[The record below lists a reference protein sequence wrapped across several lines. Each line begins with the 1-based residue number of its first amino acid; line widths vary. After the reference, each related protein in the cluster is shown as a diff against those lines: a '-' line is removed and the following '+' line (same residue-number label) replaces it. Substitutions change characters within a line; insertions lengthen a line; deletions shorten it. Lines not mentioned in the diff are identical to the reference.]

1 MVFDER
7 VRSDLEAFK
16 ERVVE
21 SWGDIGAVLDALAA
35 RSKSERDGWPRSVGF
50 VTFDFGID
58 GVSIEIAK
66 YARCLE
72 SVLGGDSGPAD
83 IHLIAGD
90 FTEKAD
96 TVVDERWHRHDLPGA
111 NGWAKW
117 KDGRLYSGMFLEDM
131 PEGSAVA
138 DEVARGVWADAL
150 DLAERLVGVILD
162 ARLGLL
168 VPVNVNSNPGNPATA
183 LAVVLASEVCGL
195 PVLNSCHDFYWEG
208 GSPPGD
214 GVTGVRD
221 HFFRNYG
228 NRAFFDVLRR
238 LFPWDGKAWL
248 QVPINRLQTQRLSE
262 EFGFS
267 DERVAR
273 VGTAI
278 EDGFFERVDLEGRR
292 HLRSVM
298 QRILAGGDE
307 VLQTESLA
315 RFMGRSAEWLES
327 QRPVFIGAVE
337 GAPVD
342 LSEDAV
348 VFLQPTRVVDRKRIE
363 KDCELLGALFEHEPF
378 MSAWSERSRPRV
390 ILHITGPVPV
400 EHLET
405 LQRVLLAFGS
415 LLSGLSE
422 DVRDR
427 VFLAFSVGTEDHP
440 VLADLGWSALEVA
453 DLYRLGDL
461 VVFPSETEGRGLPI
475 VESSAVGVPIIC
487 SEYEPRNV
495 FERVIGMQLPEGEQ
509 IAYTLFPEDEFSE
522 SCLTE
527 CTRLIFDDAFRAER
541 VDVNREVVRARYSM
555 AALESRF
562 CELVEMIFGENK

>member
-1 MVFDER
+1 MVFDDR
-7 VRSDLEAFK
+7 VTSDLDAFK
-16 ERVVE
+16 ERVVD
-21 SWGDIGAVLDALAA
+21 SWGDIGAVLDELGAGPAVRLD
-35 RSKSERDGWPRSVGF
+35 ERPRSVGF

-72 SVLGGDSGPAD
+72 AVLESQGEPAE

-138 DEVARGVWADAL
+138 DEVARGVWTDAL
-150 DLAERLVGVILD
+150 GLAEHLVEVIRR
-162 ARLGLL
+162 AGLGLL

-183 LAVVLASEVCGL
+183 LAVVLASELCGM

-208 GSPPGD
+208 GSPPGE
-214 GVTGVRD
+214 GVQGVRD
-221 HFFRNYG
+221 HFFRNHA

-238 LFPWDGKAWL
+238 IFPWDGKAWL
-248 QVPINRLQTQRLSE
+248 QVPINRLQTQRLSD

-267 DERVAR
+267 EERVAR

-278 EDGFFERVDLEGRR
+278 EDGFFDLVDLEGRR

-298 QRILAGGDE
+298 QRILSDGEEG
-307 VLQTESLA
+307 LRTESLA
-315 RFMGRSAEWLES
+315 RFMGRSAEWLEE
-327 QRPVFIGAVE
+327 QKPVFVGAVE
-337 GAPVD
+337 GSEVD
-342 LSEDAV
+342 LSEDTI

-363 KDCELLGALFEHEPF
+363 KDCELLGALFQHEPF
-378 MSAWSERSRPRV
+378 MSAWANRSRPHV
-390 ILHITGPVPV
+390 VLHITGPVPV

-422 DVRDR
+422 EVRDR

-440 VLADLGWSALEVA
+440 VLTDVKWAPLEVA

-495 FERVIGMQLPEGEQ
+495 FERVIGKQLPEGEQ
-509 IAYTLFPEDEFSE
+509 IAYTLFPEEGFSE
-522 SCLTE
+522 ACLTE

-555 AALESRF
+555 AALKSRF
-562 CELVEMIFGENK
+562 EELVELIFGEEK